1 MFGEI
6 IEKIKSAEK
15 IAVFN
20 HVNPDGDALGSAF
33 ALKLALL
40 KMGKKAEVFLRKG
53 DDLSKEYKLLKGTKK
68 EGLSPLD
75 CDLKIAVDCADLGR
89 LGEFKEVFI
98 GNTIAID
105 HHITHKDFAKSTF
118 VDPSACATG
127 EIIFE
132 LVRELGLS
140 LDETIAY
147 NLYLAIVCD
156 SGNFKYSSVTEK
168 THLIAAELLKTGIDF
183 SKMTKALFD
192 TKSIEYLNLY
202 KKGIER
208 LELFKDGKIAVL
220 WFSEED
226 FKESG
231 LSEKDADAIVTL
243 PNSVL
248 GVEVGVYI
256 RQRDDGY
263 KVSLRSNGNIKV
275 DKIALDFGGG
285 GHEMAS
291 GFSMNLPID
300 EIKEKV
306 TQKIADIIIGGE

>member
-6 IEKIKSAEK
+6 IKIIKKAEK
-15 IAVFN
+15 IAIFN

-40 KMGKKAEVFLRKG
+40 KMGKKAEVFLRQG
-53 DDLSKEYKLLKGTKK
+53 DDLSKEYKLLKGTK
-68 EGLSPLD
+68 ENGLKILD
-75 CDLKIAVDCADLGR
+75 CDLKIALDSADLER
-89 LGEFKEVFI
+89 LGDFKDVFS

-105 HHITHKDFAKSTF
+105 HHITHREFAKTTF
-118 VDPSACATG
+118 IDPKACATG
-127 EIIFE
+127 EIIFD
-132 LVRELGLS
+132 LVRELGVS
-140 LDETIAY
+140 LDEEIAY

-156 SGNFKYSSVTEK
+156 SGNFKYSSVTGK

-208 LELFKDGKIAVL
+208 LELFEDGKIAVL

-226 FKESG
+226 FKKSG

-256 RQRDDGY
+256 RQREDEY
-263 KVSLRSNGNIKV
+263 KVSLRSNGNVKV

-291 GFSMNLPID
+291 GFSMNLPIA

-306 TQKIADIIIGGE
+306 TQKIAATIDGE